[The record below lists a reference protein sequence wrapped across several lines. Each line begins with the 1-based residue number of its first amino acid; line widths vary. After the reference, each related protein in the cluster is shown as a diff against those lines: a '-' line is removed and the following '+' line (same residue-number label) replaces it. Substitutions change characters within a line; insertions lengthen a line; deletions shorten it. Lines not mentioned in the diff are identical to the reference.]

1 MSIITIVIFIIYKE
15 VMENCDLE
23 IKATTK
29 NPIEMIL
36 NYIGETFP
44 YMKITD
50 AQKNE
55 LYYMLSYAYNN
66 ASENDR
72 DEAISYLVNDKQEI
86 IEDWRQ
92 NYADPEEMIN
102 FLEKNL
108 NVKYEEYK
116 RPTEPK
122 GNTRLY

>member
-1 MSIITIVIFIIYKE
+1 
-15 VMENCDLE
+15 
-23 IKATTK
+23 
-29 NPIEMIL
+29 MIL

-66 ASENDR
+66 ASEKDR
-72 DEAISYLVNDKQEI
+72 EEAISYLVNDKKEF
-86 IEDWRQ
+86 IEDWRE

-108 NVKYEEYK
+108 NIKYEEYK
-116 RPTEPK
+116 IPTEPE
-122 GNTRLY
+122 GNTRLW

>member
-1 MSIITIVIFIIYKE
+1 
-15 VMENCDLE
+15 
-23 IKATTK
+23 
-29 NPIEMIL
+29 
-36 NYIGETFP
+36 
-44 YMKITD
+44 
-50 AQKNE
+50 
-55 LYYMLSYAYNN
+55 MLSYAYNN